1 MRRRSGK
8 ILSWRNRDGSRNIW
22 RGWRQSLELN
32 KAKENP
38 SLLQRGVSVRKIEN
52 KMSFF
57 EFFIVVMENIFTA

>member
-1 MRRRSGK
+1 
-8 ILSWRNRDGSRNIW
+8 
-22 RGWRQSLELN
+22 LN